1 MSLAVVEGGAGPDG
15 RLPIFCRA
23 AFARLH
29 PAAADVSLQLVDE
42 ASGDAVAACRFARD
56 AAGVWRSPLR
66 GSFGGLGLT
75 EEGIE
80 GGAALLAE
88 AERRLAGEAQ
98 VVLAPLGYAPE
109 AGPRELNL
117 FLGRGWS
124 VVRHELTQA
133 IAVEP
138 REFVAAVRKEKR
150 RKLNL
155 CRREGVVARRLADG
169 ELQAAYDV
177 MAEGRAKRGLPL
189 SMAWP
194 DLARMCEAFPDDV
207 LGFGAERDG
216 HLIAAAICIRIDAR
230 VLYAFYYGDRPGH
243 EALNP
248 ALPVLEAA
256 YEHWRAA
263 GGGLLDLGASSI
275 DGVASESLLAF
286 KRSLG
291 AGLSVKF
298 WLAKRF

>member
-1 MSLAVVEGGAGPDG
+1 VSLAVVEGDAAPDE

-29 PAAADVSLQLVDE
+29 PAATDFSLQLVDDAAGE
-42 ASGDAVAACRFARD
+42 AVAACRFARD
-56 AAGVWRSPLR
+56 EGGVWRSPLR

-75 EEGIE
+75 EAGV
-80 GGAALLAE
+80 GGGTALLAE
-88 AERRLAGEAQ
+88 AERRLSGEAR
-98 VVLAPLGYAPE
+98 VVLAPLAYSPE

-124 VVRHELTQA
+124 VARHELTQA
-133 IAVEP
+133 IPIGAAEFAAV
-138 REFVAAVRKEKR
+138 VRKEKR

-155 CRREGVVARRLADG
+155 CRREGVAARRLAAH
-169 ELQAAYDV
+169 ELQAAYGV
-177 MAEGRAKRGLPL
+177 MAEGRIKRGLPL

-194 DLARMCEAFPDDV
+194 DLARMCAALPEDV

-216 HLIAAAICIRIDAR
+216 RLIAAAICIRVDAR

-243 EALNP
+243 DALNP
-248 ALPVLEAA
+248 VLPVLDAA

-263 GGGLLDLGASSI
+263 GGALLDLGASTL
-275 DGVASESLLAF
+275 DGVPNDSLLAF

-291 AGLSVKF
+291 AELSVKF